1 MTTSRL
7 ENRKETGHDQIPAK
21 LIKEGGKELKKV
33 ICELSSK
40 IWEKEIISQ
49 WTEIWHNVYN
59 PKERGC
65 GSVQ

>member
-1 MTTSRL
+1 L
-7 ENRKETGHDQIPAK
+7 KNRKETGHDQIPAE

-33 ICELSSK
+33 IYEFSSK
-40 IWEKEIISQ
+40 IWEEEIISK
-49 WTEIWHNVYN
+49 WVEIWHNVSN